1 MALYTNTD
9 IEDTKDRVKLMTVHA
24 AKGLEFPYIFLVGM
38 NEGIFPSK
46 KSRTRE
52 AMEEERRVAFVAYT
66 RAMKKLYLSSAEGRN
81 FDGSP
86 RYPSRFVLEPEEGL
100 IEYVEKPRED
110 LIKETKEYIGITE
123 RVMKGQDSVTR
134 LPEGTRVKHAVF
146 GDGEIIGVD
155 AEKNAYIVK
164 FDGQHTERLISFR
177 VKLDVVEG

>member
-1 MALYTNTD
+1 
-9 IEDTKDRVKLMTVHA
+9 
-24 AKGLEFPYIFLVGM
+24 
-38 NEGIFPSK
+38 
-46 KSRTRE
+46 
-52 AMEEERRVAFVAYT
+52 
-66 RAMKKLYLSSAEGRN
+66 MKKLYLSSAEGRN